1 MESVI
6 PVWQQPSLPVE
17 AESARFPVR
26 RIFCVGRNYAAHS
39 REMGHDPE
47 REEPFFF
54 IKPADSLAQDGATI
68 AYPSLTQDLQHEIEL
83 IAAIGRGGA
92 DIPRESAL
100 QHVYGYAVGLDLTRR
115 DLQGEAKQRGRPWEV
130 GKTFEGSAP
139 CSAIHPAS
147 RIGHPTSGTIRLS
160 VNGERRQEGD
170 LRDLIWPLPDIV
182 AKLSRLFPL
191 KPGDLIMTGTPS
203 GVGPLRPGD
212 RLLGEVEGVGRL
224 EITIGEPS

>member
-17 AESARFPVR
+17 GESARFPVR

-92 DIPRESAL
+92 DIPPESAL

-115 DLQGEAKQRGRPWEV
+115 DLQGEAKQHGRPWEV

-139 CSAIHPAS
+139 CSAIQPAS
-147 RIGHPTSGTIRLS
+147 RIGHPTSGTIGLS

-170 LRDLIWPLPDIV
+170 LRDLIWPLPDII

-191 KPGDLIMTGTPS
+191 KHGDLIMTGTPS